1 LINEFAIAVDIMRDD
16 LFFHKEKTYP
26 LKEIGF

>member
-1 LINEFAIAVDIMRDD
+1 LLNEFSIGVDIMRDD

-26 LKEIGF
+26 